1 MTQSLIISTSI
12 NKRENDMPRLD
23 LTQSEFNIMKQAL
36 ETFNDMNNDMAL
48 DDLPVNLYVRGDSTV
63 TLNATN
69 SKLLRD
75 ALSEK
80 LTVQGNIRSLLT
92 KAGIKVNDRGYSI

>member
-1 MTQSLIISTSI
+1 
-12 NKRENDMPRLD
+12 MPRLD

-36 ETFNDMNNDMAL
+36 ETFNDMNNDMSL